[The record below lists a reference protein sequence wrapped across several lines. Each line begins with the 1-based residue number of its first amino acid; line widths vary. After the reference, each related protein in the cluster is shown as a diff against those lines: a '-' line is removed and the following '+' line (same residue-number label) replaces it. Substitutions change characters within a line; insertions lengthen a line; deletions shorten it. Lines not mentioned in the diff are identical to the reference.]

1 MCEPVFVVSLLTYAQ
16 EHYIIGN
23 GSQIILKSASDART

>member
-1 MCEPVFVVSLLTYAQ
+1 MCEPVFVVTIMLLK
-16 EHYIIGN
+16 EHIIGN